1 MHAKKFGKVV
11 CLLAALASIMAFPV
25 KASATAQG
33 TSGTELNVVQAQKVE
48 IQLGTNWTG
57 VEFEMKTDAGMYPDA
72 IPVGE
77 DGILRFEVGGSE
89 SYILTCLNSYVA
101 VPTPEEA
108 EETVPDNTGE
118 TGTAAADETL
128 ATDVAP
134 ATDPEPDTTETTDPA
149 EVTADAELVPMV
161 YIVVAVVG
169 IVLIA
174 AALVYFIMSQK
185 KNESGNDEDDDD
197 LF

>member
-1 MHAKKFGKVV
+1 MHAKKFGKAV

-169 IVLIA
+169 VVLIA